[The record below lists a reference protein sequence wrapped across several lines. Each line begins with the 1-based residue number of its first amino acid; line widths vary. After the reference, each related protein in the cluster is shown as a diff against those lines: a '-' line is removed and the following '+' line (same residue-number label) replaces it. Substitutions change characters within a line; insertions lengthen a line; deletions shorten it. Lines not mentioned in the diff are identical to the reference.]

1 MWSYPAHD
9 VPLSVM
15 CLQVW
20 TLHTDLL
27 AVACHARPK
36 LAYAFA
42 AAMVRRI
49 AVSAT
54 EASEAGDAGKH
65 AQGVLRAVVA
75 RSPAVATIV
84 RGLDVAN
91 VVQNGTKSSG
101 GGPML

>member
-1 MWSYPAHD
+1 M
-9 VPLSVM
+9 
-15 CLQVW
+15 W
-20 TLHTDLL
+20 TLPADLL

-75 RSPAVATIV
+75 RSPPVASIV
-84 RGLDVAN
+84 RGLDVVS

-101 GGPML
+101 GGPTL